1 MEYTIDEHKHR
12 FSAWAASRAAS
23 VKGCRF
29 SVEQGKTVLEVT
41 GMQNLISDPNNL
53 PLPEG
58 MDNAHR
64 KWRHE
69 IIDAAASEDLTFTH
83 GIAAKL
89 INVYLKAAFV
99 CGGHHNHER
108 VRAIHPPIDSLLLD
122 ELYAKN
128 IGGKRALW
136 NEARRIRFSNF
147 DSDQYEKVIRA
158 IREAMHGAALWE
170 VERYWP
176 GYQ

>member
-12 FSAWAASRAAS
+12 FAAWAASRAAS

-29 SVEQGKTVLEVT
+29 SVKQGKKVLEAA
-41 GMQNLISDPNNL
+41 GMRKLISDPNNL

-58 MDNAHR
+58 MDATHR
-64 KWRHE
+64 QWRHAV
-69 IIDAAASEDLTFTH
+69 INAALAEGLNFTH

-89 INVYLKAAFV
+89 INVYLKAGFV
-99 CGGHHNHER
+99 CGGHHGPER
-108 VRAIHPPIDSLLLD
+108 VQAVHPPIDSLLLD
-122 ELYAKN
+122 ELYFKN
-128 IGGKRALW
+128 IDGRRAVW

-147 DSDQYEKVIRA
+147 DSNQYERVIEA
-158 IREAMHGAALWE
+158 IRDAVQEAALWR
-170 VERYWP
+170 VEQYWP